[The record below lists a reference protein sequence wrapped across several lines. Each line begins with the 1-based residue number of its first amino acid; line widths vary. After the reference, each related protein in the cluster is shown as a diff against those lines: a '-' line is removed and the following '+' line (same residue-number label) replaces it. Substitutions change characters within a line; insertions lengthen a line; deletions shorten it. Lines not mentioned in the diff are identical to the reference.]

1 MLDAKYLREEFDEI
15 KKNLKMRKD
24 DDVISRLDSWKK
36 KDDEWRALKLE
47 LDALKK
53 QRNEITQKIKIAKSK
68 GEDTNKLLEQAKL
81 IPKKIKE
88 DEPKVRQ
95 LEEELRALQLRI
107 PNVLHDSVPYGE
119 SDEENV
125 EEKKWGKEKEKKK

>member
-53 QRNEITQKIKIAKSK
+53 QRRIE
-68 GEDTNKLLEQAKL
+68 GEPVIHTLELLS
-81 IPKKIKE
+81 P
-88 DEPKVRQ
+88 
-95 LEEELRALQLRI
+95 
-107 PNVLHDSVPYGE
+107 
-119 SDEENV
+119 
-125 EEKKWGKEKEKKK
+125 